1 MKYLQTFF
9 FPELSSHIDEE
20 FMADQ
25 AHLKGLAHGTTS
37 QFKINIQLW
46 TYDKFPEISV
56 IPLLLGMTD
65 ITEVP
70 TARFLDGNPPV
81 LGSHRPANL
90 IRHNI

>member
-9 FPELSSHIDEE
+9 FPELSLHIDEE
-20 FMADQ
+20 FMDDQ

-46 TYDKFPEISV
+46 THDKFPEINA
-56 IPLLLGMTD
+56 IPLPLGMMD

-70 TARFLDGNPPV
+70 SARFLDGNPP
-81 LGSHRPANL
+81 SSR
-90 IRHNI
+90 